1 MAEAQQQCCLHK
13 YQLCYLITRMKKPVR
28 TPLSQSQLD
37 DAKRLQAIYKKR
49 VKESRERGENPILNQ
64 AELGEKCGWKSGQS
78 TVSQYMTG
86 RVALNLEA
94 LVKLAEHLQFEPS
107 EVSPTLASGIRRA
120 GRPDG
125 VKAPDREA
133 ANAPF
138 PDRLDAADL
147 SEERYA
153 FVPQYDA
160 KAAAGLGSENPHV
173 EIRATLAFKR
183 EWLKAKGV
191 SPKSL
196 AVIYA
201 DGESME
207 PTINDGDVLPVD
219 LSKIEPEDH
228 QVFVLAGSEGAI
240 VKRLVSSPLGRWI
253 IRSDNEDKAEFPDR
267 NLSREDNDE
276 HRIIGK
282 VIWRGGDL

>member
-1 MAEAQQQCCLHK
+1 M
-13 YQLCYLITRMKKPVR
+13 
-28 TPLSQSQLD
+28 
-37 DAKRLQAIYKKR
+37 
-49 VKESRERGENPILNQ
+49 
-64 AELGEKCGWKSGQS
+64 
-78 TVSQYMTG
+78 
-86 RVALNLEA
+86 
-94 LVKLAEHLQFEPS
+94 
-107 EVSPTLASGIRRA
+107 
-120 GRPDG
+120 
-125 VKAPDREA
+125 
-133 ANAPF
+133 
-138 PDRLDAADL
+138 
-147 SEERYA
+147 
-153 FVPQYDA
+153 
-160 KAAAGLGSENPHV
+160 
-173 EIRATLAFKR
+173 AFKR

>member
-1 MAEAQQQCCLHK
+1 MRSDTPRAQH
-13 YQLCYLITRMKKPVR
+13 
-28 TPLSQSQLD
+28 
-37 DAKRLQAIYKKR
+37 
-49 VKESRERGENPILNQ
+49 
-64 AELGEKCGWKSGQS
+64 
-78 TVSQYMTG
+78 
-86 RVALNLEA
+86 
-94 LVKLAEHLQFEPS
+94 
-107 EVSPTLASGIRRA
+107 
-120 GRPDG
+120 
-125 VKAPDREA
+125 
-133 ANAPF
+133 
-138 PDRLDAADL
+138 
-147 SEERYA
+147 
-153 FVPQYDA
+153 DA

-207 PTINDGDVLPVD
+207 PTINDGDVLPLIYLRLSLKTIRSSCSPD
-219 LSKIEPEDH
+219 LRRHRQETGFI
-228 QVFVLAGSEGAI
+228 
-240 VKRLVSSPLGRWI
+240 PLGRWI

-282 VIWRGGDL
+282 VIWRVGICSYGQIVGR